1 MTSHHNEPRP
11 EPKALALAVTGGD
24 ATLTMSSLE
33 IAELTGKE
41 HRNVM
46 RDIRKMLDEMDEGG
60 VLKFEHTHQ
69 NPQNGQTYP
78 IFRLPKREC
87 LILVSGYDVPLRA
100 KIIDRWMELEGITAS
115 PVRPMD
121 RTAAAREARLFNSH
135 MVRMLKMAGLS
146 GNEALLGAN
155 QATAVVVGVD
165 MLGAA
170 GLSRL
175 RSENDEAN
183 VNATTIGQ
191 LLGGMRPQA
200 VNLALL
206 RHGYQTQFRDAKG
219 RLQYE
224 PTEKGKEAGGRMMDT
239 SKRHQNGTPVK
250 QLMWTSGIVDRL
262 RGDLAQEAA

>member
-1 MTSHHNEPRP
+1 MTSHHNESRP

-46 RDIRKMLDEMDEGG
+46 RDIRKMLESLENGNA
-60 VLKFEHTHQ
+60 LSFERVYTDSKGETRPCYH
-69 NPQNGQTYP
+69 
-78 IFRLPKREC
+78 LPKREC